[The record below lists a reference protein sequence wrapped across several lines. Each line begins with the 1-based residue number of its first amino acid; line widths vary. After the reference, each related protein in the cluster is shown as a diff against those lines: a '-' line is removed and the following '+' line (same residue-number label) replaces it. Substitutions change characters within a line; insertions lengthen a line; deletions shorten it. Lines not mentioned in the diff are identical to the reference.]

1 VAGLQHLIFVSL
13 SEIRSS
19 LCPRGSR
26 TGVFAMM
33 AEETHQKPP
42 CPRPE
47 YTHTHTH
54 GHVK

>member
-1 VAGLQHLIFVSL
+1 MAGLQHLIFVSL

-54 GHVK
+54 MVM